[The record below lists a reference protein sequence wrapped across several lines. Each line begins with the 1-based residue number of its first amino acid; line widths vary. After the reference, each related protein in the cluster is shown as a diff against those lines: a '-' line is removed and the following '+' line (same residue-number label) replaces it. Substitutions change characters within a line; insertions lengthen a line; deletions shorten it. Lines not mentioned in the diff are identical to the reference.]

1 MADRAKGAG
10 ARDTFRVNIKAV
22 GLRVLLAIAVALG
35 VPVSQL
41 RTPDTYVTCC
51 CPDPANCHCPDHKPD
66 HSGQPKMRACHK
78 VQHELV
84 SAQAPSFTQFQVA
97 IAIAPPIVAP
107 VHFELPSA
115 PHPTPLPDEPYGP
128 S

>member
-1 MADRAKGAG
+1 
-10 ARDTFRVNIKAV
+10 V

-41 RTPDTYVTCC
+41 RTPDEYITCC

-66 HSGQPKMRACHK
+66 PSGQPKLRACHK
-78 VQHELV
+78 VQHELA
-84 SAQAPSFTQFQVA
+84 SSDAPSFTPFEVA
-97 IAIAPPIVAP
+97 IATPAPDAAP
-107 VHFELPSA
+107 ANFASPSA
-115 PHPTPLPDEPYGP
+115 PHAPPGPDESYGP